1 MASIQSTIA
10 RDAQASQEGRQT
22 ILFSVVIPS
31 YNRRSVIAA
40 TLDSVLAANHNA
52 TEVIVVDDGST
63 DGTLELLANY
73 ESRITILRQRNAG
86 PGAARNLGATHAR
99 GDYLA
104 FLDSDDL
111 WFPWTAAIYA
121 SVVEKCGRPTFIAGS
136 PLIFNVEED
145 LSRVTQEPLRYHEF
159 ADYLASGDEWRWFS
173 ASSFVVRR
181 DAFIASNGFKE
192 RRDVT
197 EDVDLTL
204 RLGTG
209 ARFVQVTAPATFAY
223 REHQTSL
230 KANLLNYQLSG
241 LRYVIGTEKA
251 GSYPGGAERS
261 LERRRIIARHARPV
275 SVACLDSGHVRAGV
289 ALYLSLFTWHLAL
302 GRWKYL
308 VGFPARALLRAVGY
322 GTHA

>member
-1 MASIQSTIA
+1 MSPTQTTVV
-10 RDAQASQEGRQT
+10 QAAEPSRQRRQAAM
-22 ILFSVVIPS
+22 FSVVIPS
-31 YNRRSVIAA
+31 YNRKEVIAA
-40 TLDSVLAANHNA
+40 TLDSVLAANSDDI
-52 TEVIVVDDGST
+52 EVIVVDDGST

-73 ESRITILRQRNAG
+73 ERYITILRQPNAG
-86 PGAARNLGATHAR
+86 PGAARNLGAKHAR

-111 WFPWTAAIYA
+111 WFPWTAETYA
-121 SVVEKCGRPTFIAGS
+121 TVVEETGRPAFIAGT
-136 PLIFNVEED
+136 PLIFTKEED
-145 LSRVTQEPLRYHEF
+145 LANVMPEPMRYLQF

-181 DAFIASNGFKE
+181 DVFDHAGGFKE

-204 RLGTG
+204 GLGTG
-209 ARFVQVTAPATFAY
+209 ARFIQIRSPATFAY

-241 LRYVIGTEKA
+241 LRYVIATEKA
-251 GSYPGGAERS
+251 GSYPGGRERS
-261 LERRRIIARHARPV
+261 LERRRIITRHARAV

-289 ALYLSLFTWHLAL
+289 NLYLSMFTWHLAL
-302 GRWKYL
+302 ARWKYL
-308 VGFPARALLRAVGY
+308 AGFPALALLRAAKR